1 MGFLAETLRS
11 VFEVRGS
18 VTEGSRDRS
27 GVYMPFWLSIG
38 TGIGITTCSLIC
50 HVDKGMYSS
59 RVYTPMGVWC

>member
-1 MGFLAETLRS
+1 M
-11 VFEVRGS
+11 RGS
-18 VTEGSRDRS
+18 VSEGSRDRS